1 MLFKK
6 SIAYFLIILCINN
19 AHAQYYLRGEIKDEK
34 NKPLPH
40 AKIFVHGE
48 KRIYYSESN
57 TGSFGIDEKRLYDSL
72 TISLEGYE
80 TQTIRVKTDV
90 WLIVKLKATDDANSK
105 RQPKLISIIKDQNRD
120 ALRALAAGNETYFH
134 LVENDF
140 IDAKTFSNTGFSL
153 NVNKAS
159 YSNVRRFINMQNKV
173 PTDAIRTEELIN
185 YFNLGYHKP
194 GGDSLFR
201 VYSQLSSCPWDPH
214 NKLMYVN
221 VSAKKIDLENVPPGN
236 FVFLIDVSGSMDMPN
251 RLPMLKAAFQLFVK
265 NLRPIDTVSIVTYG
279 GYVQIWLQPTSGE
292 NQKKILESIETLEA
306 YGDTPGESAI
316 RVAYQLAKKTFIKGG
331 NNRVILATDGDF
343 NVGETSEKA
352 LDEIIS
358 KQRLSGVYL
367 TCLGVG
373 MGNLKDSKL
382 QTLAK
387 NGNGNYAYLDDI
399 QEAERVLVK
408 ELTQTFYA
416 VADDAFVNIN
426 FNSSLVKTYRLIG
439 FDNRKEAL
447 ADNKNLLEG
456 GEIGSGSNVLAIFEI
471 VPTDKLIKISNEKSN
486 EQLAE
491 LDLRFS
497 INSAHTNHSLR
508 YIAQSNYMS
517 FDSIDNPLK
526 FATAITMFSLK
537 LKQSKYFPYKSW
549 GSIKKLALTCLD
561 ETNLLQKGFI
571 ALIDKTAKI
580 YGNKRKKNND

>member
-1 MLFKK
+1 M
-6 SIAYFLIILCINN
+6 CINN
-19 AHAQYYLRGEIKDEK
+19 AQAQYYLRGEIKDEK
-34 NKPLPH
+34 NKLLPH

-48 KRIYYSESN
+48 KKIYYSESN

-90 WLIVKLKATDDANSK
+90 WLVVKLKATDDANSK
-105 RQPKLISIIKDQNRD
+105 RQPKLISITKDQSRD
-120 ALRALAAGNETYFH
+120 AFKAMAAGDETYFQ
-134 LVENDF
+134 LIENDN
-140 IDAKTFSNTGFSL
+140 IDAKTFPNTGFSL

-159 YSNVRRFINMQNKV
+159 YSNVRRFINMKSEV

-185 YFNLGYHKP
+185 YFNLGYRIP
-194 GGDSLFR
+194 SGDSLFS
-201 VYSQLSSCPWDPH
+201 VYSQLTSCPWNTQ
-214 NKLMYVN
+214 NKLMFVN
-221 VSAKKIDLENVPPGN
+221 VSAKKIDLEKVPPGN

-251 RLPMLKAAFQLFVK
+251 RLPLLKAAFQLFVK
-265 NLRPIDTVSIVTYG
+265 NLRPVDTVSIVTYG
-279 GYVQIWLQPTSGE
+279 GYVQIWLEPTSGQE
-292 NQKKILESIETLEA
+292 QKKILESIELLEA
-306 YGDTPGESAI
+306 NGDTPGESAI
-316 RVAYQLAKKTFIKGG
+316 RVAYQLAKKSFIKGG

-358 KQRLSGVYL
+358 KQRLTGVYL

-408 ELTQTFYA
+408 ELTQTLYA
-416 VADDAFVNIN
+416 VADDAFMNVN
-426 FNSSLVKTYRLIG
+426 FNSDLVKSYRLIG
-439 FDNRKEAL
+439 FDNKKEAL
-447 ADNKNLLEG
+447 VDNKNLLEG

-471 VPTDKLIKISNEKSN
+471 VPTDSLIKMSNKNSN
-486 EQLAE
+486 QHLAE
-491 LDLRFS
+491 MELRYS
-497 INSAHTNHSLR
+497 INNNHTNHSHQ
-508 YIAQSNYMS
+508 YIANLNFIP
-517 FDSIDNPLK
+517 FDSIDHSLR

-537 LKQSKYFPYKSW
+537 LKQSAYFPYKSW
-549 GSIKKLALTCLD
+549 SIIKKLAQNCVD
-561 ETNLLQKGFI
+561 PTNRLQIEFI
-571 ALIDKTAKI
+571 ALIEKASKI
-580 YGNKRKKNND
+580 YGNKKAKQRD